1 MMKGQEMAEPKAR
14 SDTPHPYV
22 RLENTPLWKVIEGGI
37 ADLVEN
43 RDIVEK
49 TNRRYIVGHICEAVS
64 RRAETLRILERAG
77 KGNPPMKGDELPP
90 KLRKKSSKT

>member
-1 MMKGQEMAEPKAR
+1 MKGQEMAESKAK
-14 SDTPHPYV
+14 SGNPHPYV
-22 RLENTPLWKVIEGGI
+22 RLENTPFWKVIEVGI

-49 TNRRYIVGHICEAVS
+49 TDRRYIVGYICEAVS

-77 KGNPPMKGDELPP
+77 KGNAPMKGDELPP
-90 KLRKKSSKT
+90 KLRKKSSKI